1 MLVIVIFLSFILG
14 NLCSNLDMLG
24 MSQAAAAAAAA
35 AASMHTTLN
44 EYSSSSSYT

>member
-1 MLVIVIFLSFILG
+1 MNIFYISVTG

-44 EYSSSSSYT
+44 EYSSSSYT